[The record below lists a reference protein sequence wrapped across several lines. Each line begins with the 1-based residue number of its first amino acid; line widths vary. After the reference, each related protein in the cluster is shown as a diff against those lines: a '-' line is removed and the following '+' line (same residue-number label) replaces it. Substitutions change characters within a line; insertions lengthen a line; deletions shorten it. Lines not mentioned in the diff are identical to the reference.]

1 MTTSAPGA
9 LEGVNVLDLA
19 GGVPGPFCAK
29 LLASLG
35 ADVIKVEP
43 PGVGDPARSFAP
55 LVPADDP
62 LEGSALFHNLNLG
75 KRSITLDVD
84 QPAGRVLFER
94 LVRSWATVVITD
106 DPYLTL
112 KARSLDWES
121 LLALNP
127 GLVVVA
133 VSDFGMDGPYRDLPG
148 CELVTNALGGYLY
161 LTGDPDREPVKPYG
175 YQAEYH
181 AGLHAATGAVAAIL
195 RAELTGE
202 GEVVDAS
209 VVEAA
214 SFLSSA
220 SPGWS
225 FFLGEEP
232 NRVGN
237 RNTSLDPKQMYPS
250 STLPCRDGWVHA
262 HASREQEMLA
272 VLTGDPELARPDLV
286 ATPKGHADEIDA
298 LLNKWLATRD
308 RAEIVEQA
316 QRLRLPFTEVL
327 TPEEVVADPH
337 LSAREALIELDS
349 PSIGR
354 ARYPHNSIRFGVSA
368 WRTSRTP
375 RLGEHTAEVLEQV
388 LNVSPTK
395 LKALQR
401 SGVV

>member
-1 MTTSAPGA
+1 MTGGVGT
-9 LEGVNVLDLA
+9 LEGVQVLDVA
-19 GGVPGPFCAK
+19 SGVPGPFCAK

-35 ADVIKVEP
+35 ASVIKVEQ
-43 PGVGDPARSFAP
+43 PGVGDATRRTPPF
-55 LVPADDP
+55 VPSAEP

-75 KRSITLDVD
+75 KRSITLDVETA
-84 QPAGRVLFER
+84 AGGELFQR
-94 LVRSWATVVITD
+94 LVRSWANVVVTGE
-106 DPYLTL
+106 PYLAL
-112 KARSLDWES
+112 QSRGLDWQS
-121 LLALNP
+121 LLQLNP
-127 GLVVVA
+127 SLVVVA

-148 CELVTNALGGYLY
+148 CELISLALGGYLY

-195 RAELTGE
+195 KAECTGE
-202 GEVVDAS
+202 GELVDAS

-250 STLPCRDGWVHA
+250 TTRPCRDGWVHA
-262 HASREQEMLA
+262 HASREREMLE
-272 VLTGDPELARPDLV
+272 VLVGDPELGRPDIL
-286 ATPKGHADEIDA
+286 AEPKGHADEIDA
-298 LLNKWLATRD
+298 ILDRWLATRD

-327 TPEEVVADPH
+327 SPEEVVVDPH
-337 LSAREALIELDS
+337 LVARGALIELDS
-349 PSIGR
+349 PSLGT
-354 ARYPHNSIRFGVSA
+354 ARYPHNSIRFGVSE
-368 WRTSRTP
+368 WRTAPAP
-375 RLGEHTAEVLEQV
+375 RLGEHTTEVLAEVLN
-388 LNVSPTK
+388 LSPDEITT
-395 LKALQR
+395 LQR
-401 SGVV
+401 SGIV